1 MIINNSTIGMEA
13 AMNNIPVLV
22 LAENKNQVMVKQ
34 YLDYGFAEVAYNYE
48 ELIKKIDFIKTNYA
62 LFQEKAKLFID
73 EMYEYKGESKN
84 KILKEL
90 SKYN

>member
-1 MIINNSTIGMEA
+1 MTTQILNFSDEQLN
-13 AMNNIPVLV
+13 
-22 LAENKNQVMVKQ
+22 
-34 YLDYGFAEVAYNYE
+34 
-48 ELIKKIDFIKTNYA
+48 ELMKGYHTN
-62 LFQEKAKLFID
+62 QEKAKLFID